1 MDRIPQPSSQDVGEE
16 PSSTPHV
23 SFNVPRTPSGLGG
36 PWELRMAV
44 WSTEW
49 GLERDGLPPN
59 PYSLADSPSQL
70 GWWWHFCKRKLPV
83 LERRIRSR
91 MSTPRFREKEAG

>member
-49 GLERDGLPPN
+49 GLGGMVCLQIPIPWLTLLLSWDGGGTSVKGNFL
-59 PYSLADSPSQL
+59 
-70 GWWWHFCKRKLPV
+70 F
-83 LERRIRSR
+83 
-91 MSTPRFREKEAG
+91 